1 MYLEIFGKEEG
12 WITYREVMLAIAKEE
27 TKGFWYSRRGFCKF
41 FSPADIAKSRLTCTT
56 DIGLAVWLC
65 CEAMAVSAAFAT
77 RRVNMNLCAIAIVA
91 SLVFGIMFFFF
102 SAVLLIRCSGSSG
115 WNVNCELQQ
124 ALEKANSHRKWCSR
138 NSTNLTSCSAVSLN
152 GIPCG
157 LSKRSLMILP
167 LTNDSL

>member
-102 SAVLLIRCSGSSG
+102 SAILLIRWSGSSE
-115 WNVNCELQQ
+115 WDVNCELRQ
-124 ALEKANSHRKWCSR
+124 ALEKANSHRK
-138 NSTNLTSCSAVSLN
+138 
-152 GIPCG
+152 
-157 LSKRSLMILP
+157 
-167 LTNDSL
+167 